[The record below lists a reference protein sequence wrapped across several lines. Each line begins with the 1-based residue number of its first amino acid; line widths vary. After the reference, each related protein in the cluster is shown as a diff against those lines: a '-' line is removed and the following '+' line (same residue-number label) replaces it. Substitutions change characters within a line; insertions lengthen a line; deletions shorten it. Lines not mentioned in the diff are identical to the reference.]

1 MVKNFINKS
10 KNILFSQQT
19 SILSAASVIMVM
31 VIASRLLGFVRQ
43 RVFLSFFPPDTLSLF
58 FAAFRL
64 PDLIFEVLTLGA
76 LSSAFIPI
84 FTRLHKKDKK
94 LAWET
99 TSIIVN
105 LGLVGF
111 AILSI
116 SFGLLANQLYSIIA
130 PGFDHNQTLQI
141 AYIARILF
149 AAQGFFVVSYA
160 LTGVLESLRRFII
173 TALAPLFYNIGII
186 LGTILLAPKLG
197 LMAPAVGVIIGSF
210 AHLLVQL
217 PLAYRLGFRFSF
229 KLAPNLHV
237 KKIGRLAAPRMM
249 ELAFL
254 QVARTIELFLSSIIA
269 SASYTYFTL
278 ANSLQAFPVGLFGV
292 SLAKAA
298 LPTLTEQSDNPQKF
312 KHTLLSTLYLVIF
325 LIVPVA
331 VFLTVLRI
339 PIVRILFGT
348 NLFDWE
354 ATVQTGLVIS
364 AFALGVPFQATVI
377 LLSRAYYALHDTKT
391 PVIIS
396 FMGTIIGIT
405 SSVILIRVL
414 GVPTWGLSL
423 SYSIGVSVQAI
434 VLFCLLSKKLN
445 GGIFFTIKP
454 ILKTITASAA
464 SGSIMFFILKFFD
477 RSVWV
482 KKLSFLTNLETT
494 KNLNFE
500 SFVLDTRYTA
510 NLITLTVVTAA
521 VGGITYLVVSF
532 LLKSTELQTIIKAL
546 TSRRFKTPK
555 SEGEPISPTTTDT
568 IQV

>member
-1 MVKNFINKS
+1 
-10 KNILFSQQT
+10 
-19 SILSAASVIMVM
+19 
-31 VIASRLLGFVRQ
+31 
-43 RVFLSFFPPDTLSLF
+43 
-58 FAAFRL
+58 
-64 PDLIFEVLTLGA
+64 
-76 LSSAFIPI
+76 
-84 FTRLHKKDKK
+84 
-94 LAWET
+94 
-99 TSIIVN
+99 
-105 LGLVGF
+105 
-111 AILSI
+111 
-116 SFGLLANQLYSIIA
+116 
-130 PGFDHNQTLQI
+130 
-141 AYIARILF
+141 
-149 AAQGFFVVSYA
+149 
-160 LTGVLESLRRFII
+160 LESLRRFII

-229 KLAPNLHV
+229 KFTPNLHV

-396 FMGTIIGIT
+396 LMGTIIGIT

-434 VLFCLLSKKLN
+434 VLFYLLSKKLN

-555 SEGEPISPTTTDT
+555 SEGETSSNFKGPDRRVSGNGRAGRVNCAGKKVQSRYFTGNDKK
-568 IQV
+568 